1 MFHSNSKAF
10 PYFDSGLKKVLFFL
24 IKQVSPI
31 RLPLEMICLI
41 LLQISFAE
49 NILLCHETGLEN
61 VEFMW
66 NVEFF
71 QSSAFIE
78 FQ

>member
-1 MFHSNSKAF
+1 
-10 PYFDSGLKKVLFFL
+10 
-24 IKQVSPI
+24 
-31 RLPLEMICLI
+31 MICLI

-49 NILLCHETGLEN
+49 NILLYHEKGLEN

-78 FQ
+78 FQWIIIPELVESKSLKLYKTIKAG